1 MAAPLTS
8 LVLILLMLTST
19 LGFLGHH
26 KKVLAGDE
34 EKGRIVSSHYW
45 DKFRDFMDE
54 VAAADFFVRT
64 DMLTKPDSAEALAPS
79 QLLDAIAARLDDSEW
94 LDELDAEY
102 QKYGEHNMTVLI
114 NTFRKLGRV
123 AKKHKEKIPVD
134 VLRQLMWRGVVRPE
148 RQHDLEKR
156 LSAALQLFFDTDLA
170 LRLQRVAPD
179 VFEEYLIGV
188 FEFDWMPLEEILEDT
203 LSHHELKTQLADEI
217 GGTTEHDSVRP
228 YSTHHRPPGAQNSKG
243 RSPHPHETF
252 HTEATPTVEGSGH
265 ADDHSVHN
273 RVHEVQVETVHGDI
287 PDGEWHGGGFV
298 WHEEHDDFIEDVF
311 VSDEDEGSGKGI
323 IREAHPHKGRHRKPH
338 KHPHDRPHHHRHQ
351 QPAED
356 DIEDNLIPV
365 TTERSHGYEQSSEEE
380 LEDQAHVE
388 GSAEGDASHGGSSS
402 EEEHEQ
408 SKSDGSSHP
417 GKHVGREDHPGRHR
431 GREKGD
437 RDSSKRG
444 RGKHDEQHEEEEKSG
459 QSADGKERNA
469 RKVSASLVS
478 NEGPRRVDN
487 KHVTGEHPGKK
498 PNSGDEKQPVQEE
511 DPPQDADDASGAEEE
526 EGGAEWIQGVPP
538 GTPDWSEGEGVGHKH
553 PRSSSITD
561 RVEDPNSCVTCQ
573 TMVTEKRCG
582 RICDYICRMCKGVY

>member
-8 LVLILLMLTST
+8 VALILLMLTST

-64 DMLTKPDSAEALAPS
+64 DMLVRYQIGKSSSVGKKRFDEATKPDSAEALAPS

-148 RQHDLEKR
+148 RQHDLEER

-228 YSTHHRPPGAQNSKG
+228 YSTHPRPSR
-243 RSPHPHETF
+243 RSE
-252 HTEATPTVEGSGH
+252 
-265 ADDHSVHN
+265 
-273 RVHEVQVETVHGDI
+273 
-287 PDGEWHGGGFV
+287 
-298 WHEEHDDFIEDVF
+298 
-311 VSDEDEGSGKGI
+311 
-323 IREAHPHKGRHRKPH
+323 
-338 KHPHDRPHHHRHQ
+338 Q
-351 QPAED
+351 Q
-356 DIEDNLIPV
+356 
-365 TTERSHGYEQSSEEE
+365 RQ
-380 LEDQAHVE
+380 
-388 GSAEGDASHGGSSS
+388 
-402 EEEHEQ
+402 
-408 SKSDGSSHP
+408 
-417 GKHVGREDHPGRHR
+417 
-431 GREKGD
+431 
-437 RDSSKRG
+437 
-444 RGKHDEQHEEEEKSG
+444 
-459 QSADGKERNA
+459 
-469 RKVSASLVS
+469 VSASSRNIPHGS
-478 NEGPRRVDN
+478 NANCRRL
-487 KHVTGEHPGKK
+487 
-498 PNSGDEKQPVQEE
+498 
-511 DPPQDADDASGAEEE
+511 
-526 EGGAEWIQGVPP
+526 
-538 GTPDWSEGEGVGHKH
+538 
-553 PRSSSITD
+553 R
-561 RVEDPNSCVTCQ
+561 TC
-573 TMVTEKRCG
+573 
-582 RICDYICRMCKGVY
+582 